1 MLSEKIQLISI
12 LKHKHVIL
20 AALLVSVSVDFSE
33 EEEYVVVRPPITPSA
48 IVPAPTTNNPRH
60 NSRHPASNRPVY
72 RHQKFPRVRLY
83 RLVSLYLIILFIAL
97 EVGVYMLSDY
107 FCHLHKKMCMRLT
120 VGACVILTIVGL
132 IVACVFEYRSKKNK
146 RQIIMDFVTKGEA

>member
-1 MLSEKIQLISI
+1 
-12 LKHKHVIL
+12 
-20 AALLVSVSVDFSE
+20 
-33 EEEYVVVRPPITPSA
+33 
-48 IVPAPTTNNPRH
+48 
-60 NSRHPASNRPVY
+60 
-72 RHQKFPRVRLY
+72 
-83 RLVSLYLIILFIAL
+83 
-97 EVGVYMLSDY
+97 MLSDY